1 VLGNNKNKEV
11 SKEVVVEKVKNTIK
25 NINDVEELKKMLK
38 SSNSRGK
45 KQRIKKKLDILT
57 GVAPTSETVSSKNKV

>member
-1 VLGNNKNKEV
+1 VLGNNKSKEV